1 MYTLAQAAKAIG
13 KSKSTVLRAV
23 KAGKISS
30 DKDAHGQYQIAP
42 SELHRVYP
50 AALGDA
56 VEANVNRVTD
66 DPRTTQKSAGDAAVI
81 ALKLVAAE
89 KERDAAQNL
98 AAERERTIDD
108 LRSRLDTEGEERR
121 KLTAMLTDQR
131 PKGFWARFR
140 GR

>member
-1 MYTLAQAAKAIG
+1 MYSMAQAAKAVG
-13 KSKSTVLRAV
+13 KSKSTILRAI
-23 KAGKISS
+23 KSGKLSANKNAHEQYEIS
-30 DKDAHGQYQIAP
+30 P

-50 AALGDA
+50 AASHEALHEPANDA
-56 VEANVNRVTD
+56 S
-66 DPRTTQKSAGDAAVI
+66 RTTRDATGEA
-81 ALKLVAAE
+81 AEMGLKLVAAE

-98 AAERERTIDD
+98 AEERARTIDD

-131 PKGFWARFR
+131 PKGFWARLR

>member
-1 MYTLAQAAKAIG
+1 MYSMAQAAKAVG
-13 KSKSTVLRAV
+13 KSKSTILRAI
-23 KAGKISS
+23 KSGKLSANKNAHEQYEIS
-30 DKDAHGQYQIAP
+30 P

-50 AALGDA
+50 IASHEALHEPVDDA
-56 VEANVNRVTD
+56 
-66 DPRTTQKSAGDAAVI
+66 PRTTSDATGEAAEM

-98 AAERERTIDD
+98 AEERARTIDD

-140 GR
+140 GS